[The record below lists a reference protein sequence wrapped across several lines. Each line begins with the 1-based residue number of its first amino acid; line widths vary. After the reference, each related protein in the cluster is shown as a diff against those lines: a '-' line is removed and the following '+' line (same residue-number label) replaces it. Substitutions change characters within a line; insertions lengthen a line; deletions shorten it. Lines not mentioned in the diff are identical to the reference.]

1 MLLPHMS
8 NQKVLLCKMHIIS
21 HVFFNLF
28 FFCFVWAG
36 CNFVLADVHY
46 TSKNVTEMFDLGM
59 NVGSTHTRCLLEQ
72 KVEFFSHLI
81 YIRCKTM
88 DG

>member
-1 MLLPHMS
+1 M
-8 NQKVLLCKMHIIS
+8 
-21 HVFFNLF
+21 
-28 FFCFVWAG
+28 
-36 CNFVLADVHY
+36 LADVHY
-46 TSKNVTEMFDLGM
+46 ISKNVTEMFDLGM

-81 YIRCKTM
+81 YIRCKPM